1 MSFQTMDQSKICSPR
16 VATRNKSSYLRPNE
30 RRFLESIYRTLATF
44 FSPFSGMM
52 GGASCKRTSA
62 KALDAPHL
70 SANRLHKVVRLFSLL
85 IKNLSPKDNVR
96 LTRNISELKS
106 RYLLIIRKVKDYN
119 KIS

>member
-1 MSFQTMDQSKICSPR
+1 MDQSKVCSPR
-16 VATRNKSSYLRPNE
+16 VATHNKSAYLRLLTPNE
-30 RRFLESIYRTLATF
+30 RRFLESIYHIFETF
-44 FSPFSGMM
+44 LSPFSGMM
-52 GGASCKRTSA
+52 GGSSCKRTLA
-62 KALDAPHL
+62 KALDASHL
-70 SANRLHKVVRLFSLL
+70 SANRLRKVVQLFSLL